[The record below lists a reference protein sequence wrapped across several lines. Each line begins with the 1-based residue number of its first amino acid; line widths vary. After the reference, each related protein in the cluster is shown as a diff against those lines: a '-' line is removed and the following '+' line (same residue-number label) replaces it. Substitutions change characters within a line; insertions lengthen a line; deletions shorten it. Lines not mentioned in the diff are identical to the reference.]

1 MWCRALISFL
11 ILQPRATLKFP
22 LGEVSLEERDDEEVK
37 KALSIN
43 GILKGQILNGVCTAQ
58 YKDEDL
64 KLRYIYKVCIL
75 KKFDIFFLIIPCDTS
90 ARWLEVCYCTVP
102 FWKMVGLFEFSSFL
116 IFPSFLGF
124 VFSNYIV

>member
-1 MWCRALISFL
+1 VVANIADPGYALELSSLVPSVGPVSMILSKICVIFSFEQSFEVLWCRALISFL

-43 GILKGQILNGVCTAQ
+43 GILKGQILNGVYTAQ
-58 YKDEDL
+58 YQDEDL

-75 KKFDIFFLIIPCDTS
+75 KKIDIFSP
-90 ARWLEVCYCTVP
+90 
-102 FWKMVGLFEFSSFL
+102 
-116 IFPSFLGF
+116 
-124 VFSNYIV
+124 

>member
-1 MWCRALISFL
+1 MVANIADPGYALELSSLVPSVGPVSMILSKICVIFSFEQSFEVLWCRAMISFL

-58 YKDEDL
+58 YQDEDL

-75 KKFDIFFLIIPCDTS
+75 KKIDIFSL
-90 ARWLEVCYCTVP
+90 
-102 FWKMVGLFEFSSFL
+102 
-116 IFPSFLGF
+116 
-124 VFSNYIV
+124 

>member
-1 MWCRALISFL
+1 MVANIADPGYALELSSLVPSVGPVSMILSKICVIFSFEQSFEVLWRRALISFL

-43 GILKGQILNGVCTAQ
+43 GILKGQILNGVYTAQ
-58 YKDEDL
+58 YQDEDL

-75 KKFDIFFLIIPCDTS
+75 KKIDIFSP
-90 ARWLEVCYCTVP
+90 
-102 FWKMVGLFEFSSFL
+102 
-116 IFPSFLGF
+116 
-124 VFSNYIV
+124 

>member
-1 MWCRALISFL
+1 MVANIADPGYALELSSLVPSVGLVSMILSKICVIFSFEQSFEVLWCRALISFL

-58 YKDEDL
+58 YQDEDL

-75 KKFDIFFLIIPCDTS
+75 KKIDIFSP
-90 ARWLEVCYCTVP
+90 
-102 FWKMVGLFEFSSFL
+102 
-116 IFPSFLGF
+116 
-124 VFSNYIV
+124 

>member
-1 MWCRALISFL
+1 VVANIADPGYALELSSLVPSVGPVSMILSKICVIFSFEQSFEVLWRRALISFL

-43 GILKGQILNGVCTAQ
+43 GILKGQILNGVYTAQ
-58 YKDEDL
+58 YQDEDL

-75 KKFDIFFLIIPCDTS
+75 KKIDIFSP
-90 ARWLEVCYCTVP
+90 
-102 FWKMVGLFEFSSFL
+102 
-116 IFPSFLGF
+116 
-124 VFSNYIV
+124 

>member
-1 MWCRALISFL
+1 MVANIADPGYALELSSLVPSVGPVSMILSKICVIFSFEQSFEVLWCRALISFL

-43 GILKGQILNGVCTAQ
+43 GILKGQILNGVYTAQ
-58 YKDEDL
+58 YQDEDL

-75 KKFDIFFLIIPCDTS
+75 KKIDIFSP
-90 ARWLEVCYCTVP
+90 
-102 FWKMVGLFEFSSFL
+102 
-116 IFPSFLGF
+116 
-124 VFSNYIV
+124 

>member
-1 MWCRALISFL
+1 MVANIADPGYALELSSLVPSVGPVSMILSKICVIFSFEQSFEVLWCRALISFL

-58 YKDEDL
+58 YQDEDL

-75 KKFDIFFLIIPCDTS
+75 KIIDIFSP
-90 ARWLEVCYCTVP
+90 
-102 FWKMVGLFEFSSFL
+102 
-116 IFPSFLGF
+116 
-124 VFSNYIV
+124 

>member
-1 MWCRALISFL
+1 VVANIADPGYALELSSLVPSVGPVSMILSKICVIFSFEQSFEVLWLRALISFL

-43 GILKGQILNGVCTAQ
+43 GILKGQILNGVYTAQ
-58 YKDEDL
+58 YQDEDL

-75 KKFDIFFLIIPCDTS
+75 KKIDIFSP
-90 ARWLEVCYCTVP
+90 
-102 FWKMVGLFEFSSFL
+102 
-116 IFPSFLGF
+116 
-124 VFSNYIV
+124 